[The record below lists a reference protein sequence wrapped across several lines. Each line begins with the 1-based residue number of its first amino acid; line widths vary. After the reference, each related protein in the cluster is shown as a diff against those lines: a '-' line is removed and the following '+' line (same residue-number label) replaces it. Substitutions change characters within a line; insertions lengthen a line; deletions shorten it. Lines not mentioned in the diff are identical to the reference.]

1 MFPGPLETGPSA
13 ATLLSVV
20 EAIHQSLELPT
31 LGAAYMTVIPRVVQ
45 ADAYGLYIGD
55 PTTRAPRRIAM
66 RGAVDRF
73 VRRYEAEGFACDP
86 LLDHATRT
94 LQPVHD
100 AVLFST
106 QEWQDQP
113 LRHTL
118 AMRRLVRMLEAPF
131 GRDGRVA
138 GTMYFTRHPDAPAFG
153 ERDLDALAIVTRHM
167 ATAVEHCDAYR
178 QATAAVNEARR
189 PAREPFD
196 HLEGVLSKREVQVL
210 ALVARGLGTADIAR
224 QLYLSP
230 NTVKYHLKR
239 LFAALG
245 ATSRAELVAKALAP
259 PAECDLSR

>member
-1 MFPGPLETGPSA
+1 
-13 ATLLSVV
+13 
-20 EAIHQSLELPT
+20 
-31 LGAAYMTVIPRVVQ
+31 
-45 ADAYGLYIGD
+45 
-55 PTTRAPRRIAM
+55 
-66 RGAVDRF
+66 
-73 VRRYEAEGFACDP
+73 
-86 LLDHATRT
+86 
-94 LQPVHD
+94 
-100 AVLFST
+100 
-106 QEWQDQP
+106 
-113 LRHTL
+113 
-118 AMRRLVRMLEAPF
+118 MLEAPF

-259 PAECDLSR
+259 PSGVRPKPLSRVAPDPDRGGRHLGAGAARRSFTRRRRRR